1 MAAGTAQETQNFVT
15 LKGSVELI
23 VDFFNYSLNS
33 ILYQRGVFPE
43 ESFIPTQHYGLT
55 MYMSKMP
62 EIKKYTDEILPHL
75 KKWLTE
81 GKIKKLVLAL
91 CDVNSKEPLEC
102 WEFRILAEETP
113 TGEIKQQGTKPLK
126 DIQQEIRNVLR
137 QITACV
143 TFLPL
148 LDCVCSFDLQVH
160 TKKDTQGEGW
170 GDVQPLSIQNAQEVQ
185 LRSFSTSIQNVHTF
199 LCNPMRPYLRNMCQR
214 NFVTTF
220 KPNHLKLSAF
230 SKHLKTFK
238 PLTRHVV
245 TVAEA
250 PTLQQSKWIGRWLG
264 TCAGMCFGAV
274 VIGGLTRLTE
284 SGLSMV
290 EWSAFGERPPL
301 SQEDWEREFEK
312 YKQFPEYKLLKKGIN
327 LEEFK
332 FIWHMEYGHRMWG
345 RLIGAMFV
353 IPAAIF
359 WKKGYFNS
367 ALKKRVLIYGTLIGC
382 QGLLGWYM
390 VKSGLEDRFHG
401 EADIPRVSQYRLASH
416 LGSAFVLYS
425 LFLWTSLHHLIP
437 AKVMEVSKAAIK
449 FKRLVH
455 FSKGIVFL
463 TAISGAFVAGLDAGL
478 VYNSY
483 PLMAGRLLP
492 EDWMA
497 LSPAIRNF
505 TENPSTVQF
514 DHRTLG
520 HFTVLLLS
528 TVWLISRRIVLPTR
542 ARYAANALAA
552 MAWMQASL
560 GIATLLFYVPTP
572 LASSHQ
578 AGSLVLLSTAL
589 WLSHE
594 LKNMKYI
601 PK

>member
-143 TFLPL
+143 T
-148 LDCVCSFDLQVH
+148 
-160 TKKDTQGEGW
+160 
-170 GDVQPLSIQNAQEVQ
+170 
-185 LRSFSTSIQNVHTF
+185 
-199 LCNPMRPYLRNMCQR
+199 NMCQR
-214 NFVTTF
+214 
-220 KPNHLKLSAF
+220 NHLKLSAF

>member
-148 LDCVCSFDLQVH
+148 LDCVLVDGATYQSKQTIFETDKSQ
-160 TKKDTQGEGW
+160 
-170 GDVQPLSIQNAQEVQ
+170 IQ
-185 LRSFSTSIQNVHTF
+185 
-199 LCNPMRPYLRNMCQR
+199 LCNPMRPYLRNVCKR
-214 NFVTTF
+214 NYVTTF
-220 KPNHLKLSAF
+220 KPNQLKLSAF
-230 SKHLKTFK
+230 SKHLKAFK

-245 TVAEA
+245 TIAET
-250 PTLQQSKWIGRWLG
+250 PTLHQSKWIGRWLG

-312 YKQFPEYKLLKKGIN
+312 YKQFPEYKQLKKGIN

-332 FIWHMEYGHRMWG
+332 FIWNMEYGHRMWG

-353 IPAAIF
+353 IPAAVF

-401 EADIPRVSQYRLASH
+401 EADVPRVSQYRLASH

-437 AKVMEVSKAAIK
+437 AKAMEVSKAAIK

-492 EDWMA
+492 EDCLA

-528 TVWLISRRIVLPTR
+528 TVWLLSRRIVLPTR

>member
-102 WEFRILAEETP
+102 WEFRILAEESP

-143 TFLPL
+143 T
-148 LDCVCSFDLQVH
+148 
-160 TKKDTQGEGW
+160 
-170 GDVQPLSIQNAQEVQ
+170 
-185 LRSFSTSIQNVHTF
+185 
-199 LCNPMRPYLRNMCQR
+199 NMCQR

-514 DHRTLG
+514 DHRSLG

>member
-1 MAAGTAQETQNFVT
+1 MIAIP
-15 LKGSVELI
+15 K
-23 VDFFNYSLNS
+23 FFCNQYL
-33 ILYQRGVFPE
+33 LRPCV
-43 ESFIPTQHYGLT
+43 
-55 MYMSKMP
+55 
-62 EIKKYTDEILPHL
+62 
-75 KKWLTE
+75 
-81 GKIKKLVLAL
+81 
-91 CDVNSKEPLEC
+91 
-102 WEFRILAEETP
+102 
-113 TGEIKQQGTKPLK
+113 
-126 DIQQEIRNVLR
+126 RNV
-137 QITACV
+137 
-143 TFLPL
+143 F
-148 LDCVCSFDLQVH
+148 
-160 TKKDTQGEGW
+160 
-170 GDVQPLSIQNAQEVQ
+170 
-185 LRSFSTSIQNVHTF
+185 
-199 LCNPMRPYLRNMCQR
+199 QR
-214 NFVTTF
+214 NCVATF
-220 KPNHLKLSAF
+220 KPSRQLKFSAVANHLKS
-230 SKHLKTFK
+230 FK
-238 PLTRHVV
+238 LVTRNV
-245 TVAEA
+245 TISSNST

-312 YKQFPEYKLLKKGIN
+312 YKQFPEYKQLKKGIS

-353 IPAAIF
+353 IPATIF
-359 WKKGYFNS
+359 WKKGYLNS

-401 EADIPRVSQYRLASH
+401 EADVPRVSQYRLASH

-425 LFLWTSLHHLIP
+425 LFLWSSLHHLLP

-492 EDWMA
+492 EDLLA

-528 TVWLISRRIVLPTR
+528 TVWLLSRRVVLPSR
-542 ARYAANALAA
+542 ARYAANAVAA
-552 MAWMQASL
+552 MAWVQASL
-560 GIATLLFYVPTP
+560 GVATLLFYVPTP

-578 AGSLVLLSTAL
+578 AGSLVLLSAAL

>member
-148 LDCVCSFDLQVH
+148 LDCVCAITIVKENFD
-160 TKKDTQGEGW
+160 TKPYGQSRRSEQTIPDSAYTLVVAEGRR
-170 GDVQPLSIQNAQEVQ
+170 DS
-185 LRSFSTSIQNVHTF
+185 
-199 LCNPMRPYLRNMCQR
+199 
-214 NFVTTF
+214 NFE
-220 KPNHLKLSAF
+220 NLHI
-230 SKHLKTFK
+230 
-238 PLTRHVV
+238 V
-245 TVAEA
+245 TVTEA

-312 YKQFPEYKLLKKGIN
+312 YKQFPEYKQLKKGIN

-367 ALKKRVLIYGTLIGC
+367 ALKKRILIYGTLIGC

-437 AKVMEVSKAAIK
+437 ANMMEVSKAAIK

-483 PLMAGRLLP
+483 PLMAGRLIP
-492 EDWMA
+492 EDWLA

>member
-148 LDCVCSFDLQVH
+148 LDCVLVDGATYQSKQTIFETDKSQ
-160 TKKDTQGEGW
+160 
-170 GDVQPLSIQNAQEVQ
+170 IQ
-185 LRSFSTSIQNVHTF
+185 
-199 LCNPMRPYLRNMCQR
+199 LCNPMRPYLRNVCKR
-214 NFVTTF
+214 NYVTTF
-220 KPNHLKLSAF
+220 KPNQLKLSAF
-230 SKHLKTFK
+230 SKHLKAFK

-245 TVAEA
+245 TIAET
-250 PTLQQSKWIGRWLG
+250 PTLHQSKWIGRWLG

-312 YKQFPEYKLLKKGIN
+312 YKQFPEYKQLKKGIN

-332 FIWHMEYGHRMWG
+332 FIWNMEYGHRMWG

-353 IPAAIF
+353 IPAAVF

-401 EADIPRVSQYRLASH
+401 EADVPRVSQYRLASH

-437 AKVMEVSKAAIK
+437 AKAMEVSKAAIK

-492 EDWMA
+492 EDWLA

-528 TVWLISRRIVLPTR
+528 TVWLLSRRIVLPTR

>member
-1 MAAGTAQETQNFVT
+1 MAAGTAQDTQNFVT

-75 KKWLTE
+75 KQWLTE

-102 WEFRILAEETP
+102 WEFRIVAEETP

-137 QITACV
+137 QITAC
-143 TFLPL
+143 L
-148 LDCVCSFDLQVH
+148 
-160 TKKDTQGEGW
+160 
-170 GDVQPLSIQNAQEVQ
+170 
-185 LRSFSTSIQNVHTF
+185 
-199 LCNPMRPYLRNMCQR
+199 RPYVRNVFQG
-214 NFVTTF
+214 NYVAAL
-220 KPNHLKLSAF
+220 KPSRQLKFDAFANHLKS
-230 SKHLKTFK
+230 FK
-238 PLTRHVV
+238 LVTRNV
-245 TVAEA
+245 TISSTAT

-301 SQEDWEREFEK
+301 SKEDWEREFEK
-312 YKQFPEYKLLKKGIN
+312 YKQFPEYKQLKKGIN

-401 EADIPRVSQYRLASH
+401 EADVPRVSQYRLASH

-425 LFLWTSLHHLIP
+425 LFLWSSLHHLVP
-437 AKVMEVSKAAIK
+437 AKVVEVSKAAIK

-492 EDWMA
+492 EDLLA

-528 TVWLISRRIVLPTR
+528 TVWLLSRRVVLPAR
-542 ARYAANALAA
+542 ARYAANAVAA
-552 MAWMQASL
+552 MAWVQASL
-560 GIATLLFYVPTP
+560 GVATLLFYVPTP

-578 AGSLVLLSTAL
+578 AGSLVLLSAAL

>member
-75 KKWLTE
+75 KQWLTE

-113 TGEIKQQGTKPLK
+113 TAITFCNKMIVVAKFVRNQNLLCHQVLPY
-126 DIQQEIRNVLR
+126 IRSV
-137 QITACV
+137 
-143 TFLPL
+143 
-148 LDCVCSFDLQVH
+148 
-160 TKKDTQGEGW
+160 
-170 GDVQPLSIQNAQEVQ
+170 
-185 LRSFSTSIQNVHTF
+185 
-199 LCNPMRPYLRNMCQR
+199 CQR
-214 NFVTTF
+214 NYMA
-220 KPNHLKLSAF
+220 NLNHHLKFSAF
-230 SKHLKTFK
+230 SKHLKTFR
-238 PLTRHVV
+238 PVARHV
-245 TVAEA
+245 TTIAEA

-312 YKQFPEYKLLKKGIN
+312 YKQFPEYKQLKKGIN
-327 LEEFK
+327 LDEFK

-359 WKKGYFNS
+359 WKKGYFSS
-367 ALKKRVLIYGTLIGC
+367 ALKKRVLIYGALIGC

-401 EADIPRVSQYRLASH
+401 DADVPRVSQYRLAAH

-425 LFLWTSLHHLIP
+425 LFLWTSLHHLVP

-492 EDWMA
+492 EDLLA

-528 TVWLISRRIVLPTR
+528 TVWLMSRRVVLPPR

-578 AGSLVLLSTAL
+578 AGSLVLLSAAL

>member
-1 MAAGTAQETQNFVT
+1 MIVVAKFLQN
-15 LKGSVELI
+15 
-23 VDFFNYSLNS
+23 
-33 ILYQRGVFPE
+33 
-43 ESFIPTQHYGLT
+43 
-55 MYMSKMP
+55 
-62 EIKKYTDEILPHL
+62 
-75 KKWLTE
+75 
-81 GKIKKLVLAL
+81 
-91 CDVNSKEPLEC
+91 
-102 WEFRILAEETP
+102 
-113 TGEIKQQGTKPLK
+113 
-126 DIQQEIRNVLR
+126 
-137 QITACV
+137 
-143 TFLPL
+143 
-148 LDCVCSFDLQVH
+148 
-160 TKKDTQGEGW
+160 
-170 GDVQPLSIQNAQEVQ
+170 QN
-185 LRSFSTSIQNVHTF
+185 L

-528 TVWLISRRIVLPTR
+528 TVWFISRRIVLPTR

>member
-1 MAAGTAQETQNFVT
+1 MAPINLPHIRCPYSMCQMN
-15 LKGSVELI
+15 LNSSKLI
-23 VDFFNYSLNS
+23 PFFNSLYSGNCLYFSNS
-33 ILYQRGVFPE
+33 LSQSSCDKGGLSPNADHSTIDRPDSVNLVSPPITTAPKHIPAHVPSHRPIHFDCCKVGV
-43 ESFIPTQHYGLT
+43 SFRD
-55 MYMSKMP
+55 KM
-62 EIKKYTDEILPHL
+62 IVVAK
-75 KKWLTE
+75 
-81 GKIKKLVLAL
+81 
-91 CDVNSKEPLEC
+91 
-102 WEFRILAEETP
+102 
-113 TGEIKQQGTKPLK
+113 
-126 DIQQEIRNVLR
+126 
-137 QITACV
+137 
-143 TFLPL
+143 FL
-148 LDCVCSFDLQVH
+148 
-160 TKKDTQGEGW
+160 
-170 GDVQPLSIQNAQEVQ
+170 QN
-185 LRSFSTSIQNVHTF
+185 QNL

-274 VIGGLTRLTE
+274 VIG
-284 SGLSMV
+284 
-290 EWSAFGERPPL
+290 